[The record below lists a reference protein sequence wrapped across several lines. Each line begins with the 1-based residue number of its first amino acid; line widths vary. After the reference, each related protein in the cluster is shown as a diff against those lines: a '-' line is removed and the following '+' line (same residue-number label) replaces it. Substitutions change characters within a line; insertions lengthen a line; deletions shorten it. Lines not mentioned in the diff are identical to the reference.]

1 MKFSNLVD
9 LLHNRS
15 QHQPD
20 QKTYTFLQDG
30 EIEASSLTYEQL
42 ELQARAIAA
51 YLQSINATGE
61 RVLLLYPPGLE
72 FIAGFFGCLYA
83 GAIAIPAYPP
93 RPNQSLSKL
102 QAIATDAEVKV
113 ALTTSSLLVYLKS
126 RFALV
131 YLKSRFAKNPELAR
145 RMHWLATDNIAS
157 SLGADWQ
164 KPTLSSDTLAFLQ
177 YTSGS
182 TGTPKGVMITHSNL
196 MHNLAMNHNLGEF
209 TSNSRMVTWLPF
221 GHNTGLIAGVIQP
234 VYSNFPVTIMSPLDF
249 LQKPLRWLMAIS
261 RYKATYSGAPNF
273 AYDMACL
280 QTTAQQR
287 ATLDLSNWEVA
298 LNGAEPVRAETIERF
313 VTTFTQCGFRREAF
327 STVYGMAESVLV
339 ISSGLKKQPPVI
351 QNIEKAA
358 FEQNRVVLAVD
369 ESESTKKI
377 VGCGRAWLDQEILI
391 VNPVSLIQ
399 CQPLEAGEIWVSSPS
414 VAQGYWNRP
423 DATKE
428 TFHGYLADTHVSIS
442 ISKAGR
448 DSALA
453 GRSPGPF
460 LRTGDLGFLL
470 NGELFITGRLKD
482 LIIIRGRN
490 YYPQDIE
497 LIIEKSHPAL
507 QPSSGAAFSVEVQ
520 SEERLVIVCEVQKT
534 YLKKLNV
541 DEVVA
546 AIRQAVS
553 QQHDLQVYAVLL
565 LNTGSIP
572 KTGSNK
578 IQRHACR
585 MGFLD
590 GSLNV
595 VGQWQQSLTESK
607 LYPLPEEENSDKQE
621 LFEQKS
627 QTAETIQAWLVE
639 KISQQIKLNLQDID
653 VHEPLTNYAL
663 DSVQTVNI
671 SGELENWLGRKLSP
685 SLLWDYHTIE
695 QLVQHLVGESK
706 SSQEHSRTDWNAEVV
721 LDATISPGTALFEP
735 VTEPAA
741 IFITGTTG
749 FLGAFLLHELLEQT
763 QADIYCLVRSANEQS
778 GKIRIQKN
786 LETYGLWNQNFSFR
800 IIPVLGDVSQPQ
812 LGLSAEQFQSIA
824 SQIDTIYHSAAL
836 LNYVYPY
843 ERLKPINVLGTQEVL
858 RLASQTKV
866 KPLHYISS
874 VGVFESSA
882 YYRKVVSESDQLL
895 HSEDMYLG
903 YSQSKWV
910 AEKLVM
916 MARERGLPVC
926 IYRPPFISGHSQT
939 GVWNTNDI
947 ICRIIK
953 GYIQMESM
961 PDLDSLLDLSPVD
974 YVSRAIVY
982 LSRQKE
988 SLGKAF
994 HLNNP
999 QPIHWSQVGDLL
1011 RYFGYSI
1018 KKASYEHWL
1027 SQLNNT
1033 MRAQD
1038 NPLYPLLPF
1047 FIKKWSQEQLT
1058 ITELHQQARRP
1069 QISCHQTLAALTG
1082 TNIFCPPVKG
1092 ELLNTYFS
1100 YFIRSNFLD
1109 AP

>member
-9 LLHNRS
+9 LLHYRS
-15 QHQPD
+15 QNQPG

-30 EIEASSLTYEQL
+30 ETASISLTYQEL
-42 ELQARAIAA
+42 ERQARAIAA
-51 YLQSINATGE
+51 YLQSLNATGE

-83 GAIAIPAYPP
+83 RAIAIPAYPP
-93 RPNQSLSKL
+93 RPNQSLSRL
-102 QAIATDAEVKV
+102 EAIATDAEVKV
-113 ALTTSSLLVYLKS
+113 AFTTSSLLAYLEN
-126 RFALV
+126 RFAE
-131 YLKSRFAKNPELAR
+131 NPELAR
-145 RMHWLATDNIAS
+145 IHLVATDNIAND
-157 SLGADWQ
+157 LGADWQ

-182 TGTPKGVMITHSNL
+182 TGTPKGVMIAHSNL
-196 MHNLAMNHNLGEF
+196 MHNLAMSHTSGEF
-209 TSNSRMVTWLPF
+209 TSNSRTVTWLPF
-221 GHNTGLIAGVIQP
+221 GHNTGLIVGAIQP
-234 VYSNFPVTIMSPLDF
+234 LYSDFPVTIMSPLDF

-261 RYKATYSGAPNF
+261 RYKGTQSLAPNF
-273 AYDMACL
+273 AYDMACF
-280 QTTAQQR
+280 QTTAEQR
-287 ATLDLSNWEVA
+287 AMLDLSSWELAVS
-298 LNGAEPVRAETIERF
+298 GAEPVRAETIERF
-313 VTTFTQCGFRREAF
+313 VATFTECGFRREAF
-327 STVYGMAESVLV
+327 NVGYGMAESVV
-339 ISSGLKKQPPVI
+339 GISVGLKKQPPVI

-358 FEQNRVVLAVD
+358 FEQNRVVVAVG
-369 ESESTKKI
+369 ESESTQKI
-377 VGCGRAWLDQEILI
+377 VGCGRTWLDQKILI
-391 VNPVSLIQ
+391 VNPESFIQ
-399 CQPLEAGEIWVSSPS
+399 CPPEEVGEIWVSSPS

-428 TFHGYLADTHVSIS
+428 TFHGYLADTNVSE
-442 ISKAGR
+442 
-448 DSALA
+448 A

-470 NGELFITGRLKD
+470 DKELFVTGRLKD

-490 YYPQDIE
+490 HYPQDIE
-497 LIIEKSHPAL
+497 LTVEKSHPAL
-507 QPSSGAAFSVEVQ
+507 QPSCSAAFSVEVE
-520 SEERLVIVCEVQKT
+520 SEERLVIACEVKET
-534 YLKKLNV
+534 YLEKLNV

-565 LNTGSIP
+565 LNTASIP

-585 MGFLD
+585 VGFLD
-590 GSLNV
+590 GSLDV
-595 VGQWQQSLTESK
+595 VDQWQHSLTESK
-607 LYPLPEEENSDKQE
+607 LYPLPEGENSDKQE
-621 LFEQKS
+621 FFEQKS

-639 KISQQIKLNLQDID
+639 KISQQLKLNLQDID
-653 VHEPLTNYAL
+653 IQEPLTRYAL
-663 DSVQTVNI
+663 DSVQAVNI

-685 SLLWDYHTIE
+685 SLLWDYPTIE
-695 QLVQHLVGESK
+695 QLTQHLVGQSK
-706 SSQEHSRTDWNAEVV
+706 PSQEHSRTDWNAEVV
-721 LDATISPGTALFEP
+721 LDPTISPGTALFEL

-741 IFITGTTG
+741 IFITGATG

-786 LETYGLWNQNFSFR
+786 LETYGLWNQDFSFR

-812 LGLSAEQFQSIA
+812 LGLSAEQFQRIA
-824 SQIDTIYHSAAL
+824 SQIDIIYHSAAL

-843 ERLKPINVLGTQEVL
+843 ERFKPINVLGTQEVL
-858 RLASQTKV
+858 RLASQIKV
-866 KPLHYISS
+866 KPVHYISS
-874 VGVFESSA
+874 VAVFESSA

-916 MARERGLPVC
+916 MARDRGLPVC

-939 GVWNTNDI
+939 GVWNTDDI
-947 ICRIIK
+947 ICRVIK
-953 GYIQMESM
+953 GYIQMGCM
-961 PDLDSLLDLSPVD
+961 ADLDSLLDLSPVD

-999 QPIHWSQVGDLL
+999 QSIHWRQVGDLL
-1011 RYFGYSI
+1011 RSFGYSI
-1018 KKASYEHWL
+1018 KKVSYKDWL

-1033 MRAQD
+1033 VRSPS

-1047 FIKKWSQEQLT
+1047 FVKKWSQEQLT
-1058 ITELHQQARRP
+1058 ITELFQQSRRP

-1082 TNIFCPPVKG
+1082 TDIVCPPVEG

-1100 YFIRSNFLD
+1100 YFIRSGFLD